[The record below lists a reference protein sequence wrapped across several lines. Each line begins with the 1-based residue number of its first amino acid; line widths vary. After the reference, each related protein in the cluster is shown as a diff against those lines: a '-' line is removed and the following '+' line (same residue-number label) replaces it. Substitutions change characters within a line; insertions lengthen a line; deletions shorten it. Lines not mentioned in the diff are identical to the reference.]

1 MTKVQIYEL
10 ILQFTREYDFFKSEY
25 NQLLSFGGTHTLDI
39 LKKETKKTLAFIQ
52 CQIM

>member
-39 LKKETKKTLAFIQ
+39 LKKET
-52 CQIM
+52 